1 MQYLRFDIR
10 LQLRGRVMTT
20 KLVDVF
26 DGSGAKLFSYSIAL
40 EGADCLDAEFEEVA
54 LIFAESSG
62 LLTREE
68 FLHLRAACDP
78 CAMPDESPA
87 AVTEPKRTARS
98 KGAVVSLVKHRMKR
112 AGAGAAAQ
120 SSRRSLLTR

>member
-1 MQYLRFDIR
+1 
-10 LQLRGRVMTT
+10 MTT

-40 EGADCLDAEFEEVA
+40 DDADCLDAEFEEVA
-54 LIFAESSG
+54 LIFAEGSG
-62 LLTREE
+62 LVAREE

-87 AVTEPKRTARS
+87 AVAEPKRARG

-112 AGAGAAAQ
+112 AGPGAPAQ
-120 SSRRSLLTR
+120 SSRRSLLTK